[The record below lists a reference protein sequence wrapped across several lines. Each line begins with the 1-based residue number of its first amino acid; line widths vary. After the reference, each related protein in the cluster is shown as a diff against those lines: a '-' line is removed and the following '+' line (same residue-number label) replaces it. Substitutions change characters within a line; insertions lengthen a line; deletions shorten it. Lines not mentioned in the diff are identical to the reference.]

1 MTTLRLLK
9 PLQSDNKEQGMY
21 QNILLP
27 IDATKHSEKTIEY
40 AMNLAK
46 LSQASIIVLHAVEVP
61 RLTNKLVAGA
71 RQSDKIILEEDAKKL
86 VGKVVKS
93 LTKAGFSARGV
104 VVMGSAAKA
113 ILSVIQS
120 EQPDVVVMGSRGG
133 TLGLGVGG
141 TARRVVRDSSVPVL
155 VVK

>member
-1 MTTLRLLK
+1 
-9 PLQSDNKEQGMY
+9 MY
-21 QNILLP
+21 QKILLP
-27 IDATKHSEKTIEY
+27 IDATEHSEKTIQY

-46 LSQASIIVLHAVEVP
+46 LSSASIVVLNAVEMP

-71 RQSDKIILEEDAKKL
+71 RQSDKIILEEQSKKL
-86 VGKVVKS
+86 VSKVVKT
-93 LTKAGFSARGV
+93 LIKAGFNARGV
-104 VVMGSAAKA
+104 VVLGSAAKA
-113 ILSVIQS
+113 ILSTVES
-120 EQPDVVVMGSRGG
+120 EKPDVVVMGSRGG

>member
-1 MTTLRLLK
+1 
-9 PLQSDNKEQGMY
+9 MY
-21 QNILLP
+21 QKILLP
-27 IDATKHSEKTIEY
+27 IDATKHSEKTIQY

-46 LSQASIIVLHAVEVP
+46 LSSASLVVLHAVEMP

-71 RQSDKIILEEDAKKL
+71 RQSDKIILEEQAKKL
-86 VGKVVKS
+86 VSKVIKT
-93 LTKAGFSARGV
+93 LTKAGFNARGLV
-104 VVMGSAAKA
+104 VLGSAAKA
-113 ILSVIQS
+113 ILSTVES
-120 EQPDVVVMGSRGG
+120 EKPDVVVMGSRGG

>member
-1 MTTLRLLK
+1 
-9 PLQSDNKEQGMY
+9 MY
-21 QNILLP
+21 QKILVP
-27 IDATKHSEKTIEY
+27 IDATEHSEKTIQY

-46 LSQASIIVLHAVEVP
+46 LSSANIVVLHAVEMP

-71 RQSDKIILEEDAKKL
+71 RQSDKIVLEEQAKKL
-86 VGKVVKS
+86 VSKVVKT
-93 LTKAGFSARGV
+93 LTKAGFSARGLV
-104 VVMGSAAKA
+104 VLGSAAKA
-113 ILSVIQS
+113 ILSTVES
-120 EQPDVVVMGSRGG
+120 EKPDVVVMGSRGG